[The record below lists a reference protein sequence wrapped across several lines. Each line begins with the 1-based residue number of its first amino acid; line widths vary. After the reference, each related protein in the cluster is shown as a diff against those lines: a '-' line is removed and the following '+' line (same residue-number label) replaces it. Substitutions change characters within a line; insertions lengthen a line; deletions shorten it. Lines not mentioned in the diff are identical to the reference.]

1 MSTDEFVSQFVL
13 PASLHPSLYSHSGF
27 SRRHFRYGAPPV
39 INPLGTRFPANATVR
54 PSYSISITLSS
65 AVQNTT
71 FVNVT
76 TPAAGDW
83 FIAAHLPEAAGRI
96 EVKVR
101 VLGRVSAIVL
111 CPVCLAT
118 ADPSALPPRRVSPL
132 HAPICSRQICL
143 CSDSPICLS
152 WSLVLLCHK
161 LSSRLQSHYMSSE

>member
-1 MSTDEFVSQFVL
+1 MSTDEFASQFIL
-13 PASLHPSLYSHSGF
+13 PVSLHPLIYSHSDF
-27 SRRHFRYGAPPV
+27 SHRHFRFGAPPV
-39 INPLGTRFPANATVR
+39 INPLGTHFPANATVR
-54 PSYSISITLSS
+54 PSYNISITLSS
-65 AVQNTT
+65 TVQNTT
-71 FVNVT
+71 FVNIT

-101 VLGRVSAIVL
+101 VLVRVFATVL

-118 ADPSALPPRRVSPL
+118 ADQCALPSCRVSPL

-143 CSDSPICLS
+143 CSDSLRCLF

-161 LSSRLQSHYMSSE
+161 LLSRLLSHCMSSK